1 MIASFTGML
10 KCGRPMDL
18 SWVDVES
25 LLVSVAVVK
34 DTPECDDWMFSD
46 PNFNVNEFME
56 TNQETF
62 LYIVQCKVLYWRY
75 GYSNSFRKNFGCFN
89 EQKKNSFPKFK
100 RNVTLGTAQ
109 QYNVIVNYMITK
121 KFGVKAAYIRDYETL
136 VKHFSELLWEI
147 DPHYLKLLNVFFRNS
162 REKLSWI

>member
-1 MIASFTGML
+1 MIASFAGML

-18 SWVDVES
+18 SWVDAES

-62 LYIVQCKVLYWRY
+62 LYIVQCKVLY
-75 GYSNSFRKNFGCFN
+75 
-89 EQKKNSFPKFK
+89 
-100 RNVTLGTAQ
+100 
-109 QYNVIVNYMITK
+109 
-121 KFGVKAAYIRDYETL
+121 
-136 VKHFSELLWEI
+136 
-147 DPHYLKLLNVFFRNS
+147 
-162 REKLSWI
+162 